1 MRRGLAGVVS
11 IGRGRPAARDLQ
23 AMLAALGRGAV
34 RQVARSGPA
43 IVAGTGGPEPE
54 VSRGAWRPP
63 EGWLVAVDARLD
75 DRARLARDLDC
86 PDIDEAVI
94 LAAYRRWGER
104 CLPRLGGEFAFAVW
118 DPTDGRLRL
127 GRDLSGA
134 RALMYAEGPA
144 GLAFASEAK
153 GLLALPW
160 VSRVSPELRIAEF
173 LHGRM
178 PGAEDTMFEA
188 IRRVPAGGWLT
199 FGPEGVRLDRGDD
212 WTLPPPARGRDLAE
226 QLAAQFDTAVR
237 RRTPAVGPVAVTL
250 SGGLDSSSIAVTAA
264 RFADRPLSTLSLVF
278 DAHPEVS
285 ERPFIETVIQAGR
298 FEPKFVDPGLQ
309 DPFARFQDLLRIQDG
324 LCLAPTM
331 TMTDRLFDAM
341 APGCVLLD
349 GHGGDEVISHG
360 YERLHDLGR
369 AGRWGAL
376 WREGRGAARVTGVSP
391 LAVWLGYYTL
401 YGKGGRR
408 LQRLQRLGDRR
419 SDRDR
424 GRANAGLAPGLATR
438 SQARLAAGS
447 RRAPADLSGRERH
460 LWALSDPA
468 QAYALEALDRRAA
481 HRGVDLRCPFWDRDL
496 VRFMLSVEPDQ
507 KLSDG
512 WTRAIMRRAMKDRL
526 PDSVRWRRD
535 KHDFA
540 HHLTRGLRASPAA
553 SAARFAADA
562 DRLSPYLDLAAVDR
576 ARRAVLAAPGAAPGG
591 AIQTLWRATAVAE
604 WLDYA
609 ETHAIRIAS

>member
-1 MRRGLAGVVS
+1 MRRGLAGVVTT
-11 IGRGRPAARDLQ
+11 GRSRQAAGDPRL
-23 AMLAALGRGAV
+23 MLAALGRGEV
-34 RQVARSGPA
+34 RRISRSGPA
-43 IVAGTGGPEPE
+43 IVGQAGGPEADGP
-54 VSRGAWRPP
+54 VGNWRPP
-63 EGWLVAVDARLD
+63 EGWLVAADARLD
-75 DRARLARDLDC
+75 DRARLARELDC

-94 LAAYRRWGER
+94 LAAYRRWGDG
-104 CLPRLGGEFAFAVW
+104 CLARLGGEFAFAVW
-118 DPTDGRLRL
+118 DPRDGRLRL
-127 GRDLSGA
+127 GRDLFGA
-134 RALMYAEGPA
+134 KALMYAQGPA

-160 VSRVSPELRIAEF
+160 VPRASPELRIAEF

-178 PGAEDTMFEA
+178 PGPEDTMFEA
-188 IRRVPAGGWLT
+188 VRRVPAGGWLIY
-199 FGPEGVRLDRGDD
+199 GPEGTRLARGDD
-212 WTLPPPARGRDLAE
+212 WTLPPPSRGRDLPE
-226 QLAAQFDTAVR
+226 QLAARFDTAVR
-237 RRTPAVGPVAVTL
+237 RRTPAEGRVAVTL

-264 RFADRPLSTLSLVF
+264 RFADRPPATLSLVF
-278 DAHPEVS
+278 DAFPELS
-285 ERPFIETVIQAGR
+285 ERPFIEAVIRTGR
-298 FEPKFVDPGLQ
+298 FEPEYVDPGLQ
-309 DPFARFQDLLRIQDG
+309 DPFADFQGLLRIQDG

-331 TMTDRLFDAM
+331 AMTDRLFEALP
-341 APGCVLLD
+341 PGCVLLD

-376 WREGRGAARVTGVSP
+376 WREGRGAAGVTGASP
-391 LAVWLGYYTL
+391 LAVWLGYYKL
-401 YGKGGRR
+401 YGRGGRR
-408 LQRLQRLGDRR
+408 LQRLEDRWPRRDRR
-419 SDRDR
+419 S
-424 GRANAGLAPGLATR
+424 ATAGLAPGLAART
-438 SQARLAAGS
+438 QARLAAGR
-447 RRAPADLSGRERH
+447 RRAPADLAGRERH

-468 QAYALEALDRRAA
+468 QAYALESLDRRAA

-507 KLSDG
+507 KLADG

-562 DRLSPYLDLAAVDR
+562 DRLSAYLDLAAVDQ
-576 ARRAVLAAPGAAPGG
+576 ARRAILAAPGAAPG
-591 AIQTLWRATAVAE
+591 AALQTLWRATAVAE

-609 ETHAIRIAS
+609 ETHDVRITK